1 MTVLSVQQVGKA
13 FRAYRSEWH
22 RFARW
27 FGLPVKPAEEVWV
40 LRHISF
46 DIRPGE
52 AIGIIGQN
60 GAGKSTLLKIITGTL
75 QPTEGRIQVNGRIAA
90 ILELGMGF
98 NPELTGRQNV
108 RHAAGLMGFSREQIE
123 VAMPQIEAFAEIGD
137 YFDEPMRIY
146 SSGMQ
151 MRVAFA
157 VATAWRPE
165 ILIVDEALS
174 VGDVYFQHKSFDRIR
189 AFREQGSTLLIVSHD
204 RSAIQSLCD
213 RAILLEHGHV
223 IKDGDPEEVFDFY
236 NALIA
241 EKENSTVEVK
251 KLDNGK
257 AQTTSGTGEARVEEI
272 ALYNSKGEVAEYVG
286 VGEPVELRVKVK
298 VHQPVETLVL
308 GYSIK
313 DRLGQVMYGTN
324 TWHTNQVIHNP
335 QPGDE
340 YLFVIAFPANF
351 GVGSYSVQIALVDR
365 DTHLT
370 ANYEWRDMALLF
382 NVINIDKTQF
392 VGCMWNEPKIAFEK
406 IAP

>member
-27 FGLPVKPAEEVWV
+27 FGLPIKPAEEVWV

-108 RHAAGLMGFSREQIE
+108 RYAAGLMGFSREQIE

-189 AFREQGSTLLIVSHD
+189 AFREQGTTLLIVSHD

-213 RAILLEHGHV
+213 RAILLEHGRV

-351 GVGSYSVQIALVDR
+351 GVGSYSVQTALVDR

-382 NVINIDKTQF
+382 NVINIDKTHF